1 MSYRATFSRNKNGDG
16 YNARI
21 VCDPED
27 AEDFEEGSKV
37 KIEQKNGET
46 VKRVIEKVL
55 WTGDGDRDESD
66 GRPSEIG
73 KTIILAA
80 LKPDGGPPGKGGKGG
95 SRKTSSKKDDSD
107 DLPFS

>member
-1 MSYRATFSRNKNGDG
+1 MSYRATFSKNKGGDG

-37 KIEQKNGET
+37 KISQKNGET
-46 VKRVIEKVL
+46 VKREIEKVL
-55 WTGDGDRDESD
+55 WTGDGDREETDD
-66 GRPSEIG
+66 RPSEIG

-80 LKPDGGPPGKGGKGG
+80 LKPDGGPKGGKGG